1 MPPAARPLS
10 VTPLRRVVRCGVA
23 GSAVLLAVAAAA
35 CDGSIPTP
43 SNDLT
48 TGQAFI
54 DLNAQLVQFREDNAL
69 LQQQIDSLRNV
80 TAYQDTIV
88 RQLAAAAGISM
99 RPPAVPFP

>member
-1 MPPAARPLS
+1 MARTQRWRLLIPL
-10 VTPLRRVVRCGVA
+10 TVVA
-23 GSAVLLAVAAAA
+23 LTAAAA

-43 SNDLT
+43 SSDIS

-54 DLNAQLVQFREDNAL
+54 DLNAQLSQFREDNAL
-69 LQQQIDSLRNV
+69 LQQQIDSLRGV

-99 RPPAVPFP
+99 RPPAMSIP